1 MKKLALVF
9 IFVISLFFF
18 SCKRENS
25 LVYSESPINLENIDA
40 KFVQDIPYDTLANT
54 KFDIFLPESNKAT
67 GLVIY
72 IHGGGFTSGDKTV
85 IYKNQGYSGDYPN
98 HIRHF
103 LKDGIAVASI
113 NYSLINAND
122 TLGVIKCLKDIKHA
136 LQYIR
141 YRSNDF
147 NIKKENIVL
156 TGVSA
161 GAGAALWL
169 DVKDDM
175 RDLKDDNP
183 VFHESTRVK
192 GVALIQ
198 TQCTYDLEQWIPFVF
213 SDYGVTWDQFF
224 QPFQSLIFGFYGIK
238 TIEEYNS
245 SRIREY
251 RHDVDML
258 SFFSS
263 DDPEI
268 YADNTQSPV
277 TPPTNISVAEHHAFH
292 VRAIKVAADKAGIK
306 NVCYYGKNPVIYSD
320 PSNETY
326 EDFIKRKINE

>member
-1 MKKLALVF
+1 VH
-9 IFVISLFFF
+9 
-18 SCKRENS
+18 
-25 LVYSESPINLENIDA
+25 
-40 KFVQDIPYDTLANT
+40 DIPYDTLFTT
-54 KFDIFLPESNKAT
+54 KFDIFLPNSKNAT
-67 GLVIY
+67 GLIIY
-72 IHGGGFTSGDKTV
+72 IHGGGFTEGDKTA

-113 NYSLINAND
+113 NYRLITPND
-122 TLGVIKCLKDIKHA
+122 TLGVMKCLKDTKHA

-141 YRSNDF
+141 YRAKDF
-147 NIKKENIVL
+147 NIRKEDIVL

-161 GAGAALWL
+161 GAGASLWL

-175 RDLKDDNP
+175 RDLKDKNP

-198 TQCTYDLEQWIPFVF
+198 TQCTYDLEQWVPLVF
-213 SDYGVTWDQFF
+213 RDYGVTWDQFF

-238 TIEEYNS
+238 TVEEYNS
-245 SRIREY
+245 NHIKEY
-251 RHDVDML
+251 RKDVDML
-258 SFFSS
+258 SFFTS
-263 DDPEI
+263 DDSEI

-277 TPPTNISVAEHHAFH
+277 APPTNISVAEHHAFH
-292 VRAIKVAADKAGIK
+292 VRAIKEAADKAGIK
-306 NVCYYGKNPVIYSD
+306 NVCYYGKDPIIYNA

-326 EDFIKRKINE
+326 EDFIERKINE